1 MADNNN
7 IPSADPFLLHE
18 LIEESSRELASRRR
32 EDRRRQRSGH
42 ETQDT
47 QLVQVLQQVQN
58 VDHVPPEGHVQNG
71 GGTSGPEHA
80 QNVNETDAR
89 DGQHAS
95 SFTHTSERRRAR
107 HVEEEEHLDIP
118 EDADPNTVRL
128 LKEIQLTNSLLR
140 IQDDRIHELERQRR
154 RRSSPRRRYRSRSY
168 SSSRSPPRRYR
179 RRSPSSSRSPPRRQ
193 RRRRTRSRSP
203 ARKNRKNQK
212 PETAGQKSPS
222 PEEGRRGPS
231 KAALDDNR
239 GDNRRNRHHNS
250 PGPSDEEDFRSPL
263 SGSIRRA
270 HLPSV
275 ATCLKIRAA
284 THFVWASEKPLK
296 NKRFG

>member
-7 IPSADPFLLHE
+7 IPTADPFLLHE

-58 VDHVPPEGHVQNG
+58 VDHVPLEGHVQNG
-71 GGTSGPEHA
+71 GGTSRPEHA

-95 SFTHTSERRRAR
+95 SFTHTSERRSAR
-107 HVEEEEHLDIP
+107 HVEEEEQLDIP
-118 EDADPNTVRL
+118 EDADPITVRL

-154 RRSSPRRRYRSRSY
+154 RRPSPRKHYRSRSY

-179 RRSPSSSRSPPRRQ
+179 RRSPSSSRSPPRRY
-193 RRRRTRSRSP
+193 RRQRTRSRSP
-203 ARKNRKNQK
+203 PRKSRKNQR
-212 PETAGQKSPS
+212 PEANEARSPS
-222 PEEGRRGPS
+222 PEQDRRGPS
-231 KAALDDNR
+231 KAAPKPGERPPRDNRTSPDDNQ
-239 GDNRRNRHHNS
+239 RRPRRDRHYTS

-270 HLPSV
+270 HLPQGM
-275 ATCLKIRAA
+275 
-284 THFVWASEKPLK
+284 E
-296 NKRFG
+296 

>member
-7 IPSADPFLLHE
+7 IPTADPFLLDE

-42 ETQDT
+42 ETRDT

-58 VDHVPPEGHVQNG
+58 VDHVPPEGHTQNG

-80 QNVNETDAR
+80 QNVNETDPR

-95 SFTHTSERRRAR
+95 SFTHTSERRRTR
-107 HVEEEEHLDIP
+107 HVEEEEQLDIP
-118 EDADPNTVRL
+118 EDADPITVRL

-140 IQDDRIHELERQRR
+140 IQDDRIHDLERQRR
-154 RRSSPRRRYRSRSY
+154 RRSSPRKRYRSRSY

-179 RRSPSSSRSPPRRQ
+179 RRSPSSSRSPPRRH

-222 PEEGRRGPS
+222 PEDGRRGLP
-231 KAALDDNR
+231 KLHWMTTGGQPAQQA
-239 GDNRRNRHHNS
+239 
-250 PGPSDEEDFRSPL
+250 PPFARS
-263 SGSIRRA
+263 
-270 HLPSV
+270 
-275 ATCLKIRAA
+275 
-284 THFVWASEKPLK
+284 E
-296 NKRFG
+296 